1 MEEILTKEMKEAIA
15 ALGALIKADERNT
28 AVVRAIDEYE
38 HSEELTS
45 IIGEYNTQQNIL
57 ADAYGNNNSEGQS
70 EEFKKAVQDRIDDL
84 YVKITTHPVYTAYM
98 EAKSAFEALSSEV
111 YSELQYQ
118 ITGSRPCTHDCSSCH
133 SDCASRG

>member
-15 ALGALIKADERNT
+15 SLGALIKADERNA

-45 IIGEYNTQQNIL
+45 LIGEYNTQQNIL
-57 ADAYGNNNSEGQS
+57 ADAYSGGEGQT

-98 EAKSAFEALSSEV
+98 EAKGAFEALSSEV

-118 ITGSRPCTHDCSSCH
+118 ITGSRPCSHDCSSCH

>member
-1 MEEILTKEMKEAIA
+1 MEEILTKEMKDAIA
-15 ALGALIKADERNT
+15 ALGALIKADPRNA

-45 IIGEYNTQQNIL
+45 LIGEYNTQQNIL
-57 ADAYGNNNSEGQS
+57 ADAYSGGEGQS

-98 EAKSAFEALSSEV
+98 EAKGAFEALSSEV
-111 YSELQYQ
+111 YSELQYR

>member
-1 MEEILTKEMKEAIA
+1 MEEILTKEMKETIA
-15 ALGALIKADERNT
+15 ALGALIKADPRNT
-28 AVVRAIDEYE
+28 TVVAAIDEYE

-45 IIGEYNTQQNIL
+45 LIGEYNTQQNIL
-57 ADAYGNNNSEGQS
+57 ADAYGGEGQS

-98 EAKSAFEALSSEV
+98 EAKGAFEALSREV

-118 ITGSRPCTHDCSSCH
+118 ITGSRPCAHDCSSCH